1 MQCATHPN
9 VETELA
15 CGKCGK
21 PICPRCLV
29 YAPVGT
35 RCRECA
41 NLRKLPQYNISAG
54 FLLRGAGAALV
65 AGAVLGGLWG
75 LLLPYQLGLLFGLG
89 VGFGIGYSVGE
100 SVSLATNRKVGLP
113 LQAIAVGGV
122 ILAFVVRDAVLL
134 TQLRNFHVGLGD
146 LLRNDTY
153 GWIATIVAAVVAI
166 GRLR

>member
-29 YAPVGT
+29 YTPVGT

-41 NLRKLPQYNISAG
+41 NLRKLPQYNISAAH
-54 FLLRGAGAALV
+54 FVRAVVASAVVSAALGV
-65 AGAVLGGLWG
+65 VWG
-75 LLLPYQLGLLFGLG
+75 LIAPIGLIGLIAGLG
-89 VGFGIGYSVGE
+89 VGYGVGE
-100 SVSLATNRKVGLP
+100 SVSLATNRKVGVP
-113 LQAIAVGGV
+113 LQIIAVAGV
-122 ILAFVVRDAVLL
+122 VLAFVIRDAVFLA
-134 TQLRNFHVGLGD
+134 QFVELRRYNVNLGD
-146 LLRNDTY
+146 LLSNDIY
-153 GWIATIVAAVVAI
+153 GWIAAFVAAFVAA